1 MSLNHCILHKIERTA
16 PGGDITLALKA
27 DENNSSGPIFSLFE
41 QLKHSFQRS
50 SQKQFGH
57 FDPNLEDNPLPAW
70 IKQQQED
77 KIAFH
82 SFSQRY
88 VEDLK
93 IKLDDSEDAFSAHI
107 LVAQETIME
116 QSMLYIFWINHVESI
131 YIDSN
136 MEVANTRY
144 IDTKK
149 ISFAIKLDLEEWL
162 EQNSPKYLS
171 MITSRGDKVITDA
184 FSRSIGFGSG
194 VDTVKETTSFL
205 AIVDQYT
212 ETLPEEKAVETKTK
226 VLDYCVEQD
235 KRGEPVVFEEIS
247 QQINEAAPLEFSS
260 FVSDQQETPSPTLNT
275 DRGSLKRY
283 MRFFGRDKNIS
294 ISFSSDLFG
303 EHIRFEPESGR
314 LTISA
319 VPKSLKQQLI
329 KHNSPISDDS

>member
-1 MSLNHCILHKIERTA
+1 MPLNHCILHKIERTA
-16 PGGDITLALKA
+16 PGGDITTELRSE
-27 DENNSSGPIFSLFE
+27 ENSSSGPVFSLFE

-57 FDPNLEDNPLPAW
+57 FDQTLEDNPLPAW
-70 IKQQQED
+70 IKEQQEE
-77 KIAFH
+77 KIAFT

-107 LVAQETIME
+107 LIAQETVME
-116 QSMLYIFWINHVESI
+116 QSLFYIFWINHVESI

-136 MEVANTRY
+136 GDVANTRY

-149 ISFAIKLDLEEWL
+149 VSFAIKLNLAEWL
-162 EQNSPKYLS
+162 EENSPKYLS
-171 MITSRGDKVITDA
+171 MIVSKGDKVLTDA
-184 FSRSIGFGSG
+184 FSRSIGFGTG

-205 AIVDQYT
+205 AIVDQFT

-235 KRGEPVVFEEIS
+235 KLGEPVVFEEIS
-247 QQINEAAPLEFSS
+247 QQINESAPMEFSS
-260 FVSDQQETPSPTLNT
+260 FVTDKQEIPTPTLNT

-283 MRFFGRDKNIS
+283 MRFFGRDKNMS

-303 EHIRFEPESGR
+303 EHISYEPNSGR
-314 LTISA
+314 LTINT

-329 KHNSPISDDS
+329 KHNSPASEEA